1 MLQFRKW
8 ALFVKLLFW
17 NVYLFNCSPPS
28 FSLQRKRD
36 RWGTHEILCIC
47 KNNGNNNNNS
57 SNTGRHFIAS
67 LPYARLSMILPIL
80 THLILIIT
88 LRGRI
93 DYHSTFQVR
102 AFIRHRVVVW
112 FTLEHA
118 SEKWWSWDSNPGF
131 LETVLY
137 NKHTQCSSC

>member
-1 MLQFRKW
+1 M
-8 ALFVKLLFW
+8 FVKLLFW

-28 FSLQRKRD
+28 FSPQRKRD

-93 DYHSTFQVR
+93 DYYLYFPGESFHKAESGCMTYPWTCTWEVMELRFKSRLSGNCALQQT
-102 AFIRHRVVVW
+102 HCSVVV
-112 FTLEHA
+112 A
-118 SEKWWSWDSNPGF
+118 K
-131 LETVLY
+131 
-137 NKHTQCSSC
+137 